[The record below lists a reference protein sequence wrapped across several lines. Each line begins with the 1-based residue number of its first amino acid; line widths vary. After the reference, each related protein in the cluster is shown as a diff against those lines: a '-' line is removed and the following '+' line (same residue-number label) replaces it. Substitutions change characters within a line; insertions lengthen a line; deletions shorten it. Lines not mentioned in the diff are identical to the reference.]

1 LKLHFKRRLSSVL
14 VGRCNMISSTKQ
26 LVPVVSAQCQQQRG
40 MANLKAISMR
50 LKSVKNIQKITSSM
64 KMVSAAKYSRA
75 ERELRSARPLG
86 EGAMAF
92 YEKAEVKAP
101 EDGTKELIVCM
112 TSDRGLCGGVH
123 SGIGKYVR
131 NELNERIAA
140 GQNIDNVK
148 ILCVGDKNRAFM
160 SRIFGTNIMGVGSE
174 IGRLPPSFIDAS
186 KIANHI
192 IDSGYEYDNGRMIYN
207 KYRSVVSY
215 VCSEIPL
222 YRADAV
228 NAAEKISVYDSL
240 DADVVQSY
248 LEFSTASLFYYA
260 LKEGAT
266 SEQSARMTAMENST
280 KNAGEMIDKLTIMFN
295 RTRQAVI
302 TGELIEIISGAAAL

>member
-1 LKLHFKRRLSSVL
+1 
-14 VGRCNMISSTKQ
+14 
-26 LVPVVSAQCQQQRG
+26 
-40 MANLKAISMR
+40 MANLKAIQMR
-50 LKSVKNIQKITSSM
+50 LKSVKNIQKITASM
-64 KMVSAAKYSRA
+64 KMVSAAKYTRA
-75 ERELRSARPLG
+75 EKELKAARPLG

-101 EDGTKELIVCM
+101 ADGAKELIVCM

-131 NELNERIAA
+131 NELHERQAA
-140 GQNIDNVK
+140 GKNIDNVK

-160 SRIFGTNIMGVGSE
+160 QRLFRDNIMAVGSE
-174 IGRLPPSFIDAS
+174 IGRLPPSFLDAS
-186 KIANHI
+186 KIANAI
-192 IDSGYEYDNGRMIYN
+192 LLSGYEFDTGRMIYN

-215 VCSEIPL
+215 ICAEIPL
-222 YRADAV
+222 FRPDAV
-228 NAAEKISVYDSL
+228 TAAEKISVYDSL
-240 DADVVQSY
+240 DADVIQSY

-280 KNAGEMIDKLTIMFN
+280 KNAGEMIDKLTISFN